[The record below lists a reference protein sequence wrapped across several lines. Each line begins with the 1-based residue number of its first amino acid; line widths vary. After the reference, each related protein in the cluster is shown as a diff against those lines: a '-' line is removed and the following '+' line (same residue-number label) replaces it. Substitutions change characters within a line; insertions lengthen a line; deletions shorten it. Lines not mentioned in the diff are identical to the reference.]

1 MRASSWVAGVLLA
14 AVALGGCG
22 GSPSYGGSYSA
33 ADSPAEAPAR
43 NYQSAP
49 QAAPGQASGGEA
61 SMTSDAASAMRGDFD
76 RKASEP
82 SRPGLGTQWGE
93 TRSSSI
99 SSAPFVRADSR
110 SPFATAAVFY
120 NDSEGSRAMANA
132 SGFRRFN
139 ENSVE
144 LGGGIATVRLKN
156 GSTGRFLSGFEAGGK
171 NFMVGAAGDR
181 YSIVIDSHVPSRM
194 EVVVSV
200 DGLDV
205 LDGGEAAFTKRGYLI
220 EPHGSVEIDGF
231 RQSMDAVAAFRFG
244 SVRDS
249 YAEQKHGESRNVG
262 VIGVALFNEQG
273 SNPSGWRVGDTQQRL
288 NADPFPG
295 KFATPP

>member
-14 AVALGGCG
+14 AVGLGGCG
-22 GSPSYGGSYSA
+22 GSPSYGGGYA
-33 ADSPAEAPAR
+33 ADSPAEAPVSQG
-43 NYQSAP
+43 YPQSAP
-49 QAAPGQASGGEA
+49 ASKHPAAGAEVSMDGEA
-61 SMTSDAASAMRGDFD
+61 ATAMRGD
-76 RKASEP
+76 RPAPEP
-82 SRPGLGTQWGE
+82 NRPGLGTTWGE
-93 TRSSSI
+93 TRSSAI

-156 GSTGRFLSGFEAGGK
+156 GSSGRFLGGFEAGGK
-171 NFMVGAAGDR
+171 NFMVGSAGDR

-231 RQSMDAVAAFRFG
+231 RQSVDAVAAFRFG

-249 YAEQKHGESRNVG
+249 YSEQKHGESRNVG